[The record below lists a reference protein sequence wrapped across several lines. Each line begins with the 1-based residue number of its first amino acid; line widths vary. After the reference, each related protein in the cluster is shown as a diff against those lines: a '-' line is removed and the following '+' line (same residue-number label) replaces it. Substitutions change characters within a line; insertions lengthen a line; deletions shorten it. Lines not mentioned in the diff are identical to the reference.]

1 MTSTSLLNVVKT
13 FLREHV
19 SFLFGTSRLNTV
31 SMKVNSSSSR
41 SKLRTEMDG
50 GSLQNPTLKVL
61 DLSTKYLKLL
71 EFPT

>member
-1 MTSTSLLNVVKT
+1 MSLLSVVKT

-19 SFLFGTSRLNTV
+19 SFLFGTSRLSTV

-41 SKLRTEMDG
+41 SKLRTKMDG

-71 EFPT
+71 AFPT